1 MEELTDKIK
10 SILSVRKVTGDV
22 YITSGREEEVIV
34 NDKKAEKM
42 KSCGFFGMAVR
53 IFKDGKMGFGYSTE
67 PSVSGVEKLVER
79 VLSGVYA
86 DGYEDYKLPEKKAR
100 GGVKTKDNE
109 YKNFNADKK
118 MKKALDIEK
127 NAAAA
132 DKRVK
137 LVRDT
142 TVGSFE
148 SKTTLINT
156 SGFEGSFDST
166 YYYARSTAISSDK
179 NSEEAADGFTGSV
192 KLADV
197 DFNEMAEDTGR
208 RAACLLGGSSVKPGE
223 YTLIIPPRA
232 GVDFME
238 LISGLFLSSNIRKG
252 KSMFRD
258 YKKGDTIGPDFL
270 EIRDNALRDYLAGS
284 CPFDGEGEPAG
295 ENVVVKGGKLN
306 TFLYDINDG
315 LYFGSGSTANSD
327 RADFKSLPEA
337 GTSNFYLAGGKKS
350 ARETLKNK
358 KGIFI
363 NSLMGLHMADPVS
376 GNFSLG
382 INGWVFE
389 NGEKG
394 RAVNETL
401 ITGNI
406 KNVLKN
412 ITDICGDPE
421 FYYGFGAPT
430 IVVDNISVSGKQ

>member
-1 MEELTDKIK
+1 MEKLAEKIK
-10 SILSVRKVTGDV
+10 NILSARKITGDV

-34 NDKKAEKM
+34 NDKKAEKI
-42 KSCGFFGMAVR
+42 KSCGFFGMSLRVFR
-53 IFKDGKMGFGYSTE
+53 DGKMGFGYSTE
-67 PSVSGVEKLVER
+67 PSVSAAEELIDR
-79 VLSGVYA
+79 VSSGVYTG
-86 DGYEDYKLPEKKAR
+86 GYEDYSLPS
-100 GGVKTKDNE
+100 GGPESNVKTKDSE
-109 YKNFNADKK
+109 GGGFNISEKT
-118 MKKALDIEK
+118 KKAFDVEK

-148 SKTTLINT
+148 SANTLINT
-156 SGFEGSFDST
+156 SGFEGSFDTT
-166 YYYARSTAISSDK
+166 YYYAGATAISSDK
-179 NSEEAADGFTGSV
+179 KGEEAADGFSGSV
-192 KLADV
+192 KQEGV
-197 DFNEMAEDTGR
+197 DFNEMAKDTGG
-208 RAACLLGGSSVKPGE
+208 RAARLLGGSSAKPGE

-232 GVDFME
+232 GVNFME

-258 YKKGDTIGPDFL
+258 YKKGDTIGPSFL
-270 EIRDNALRDYLAGS
+270 EIRDNALYDYLAGS
-284 CPFDGEGEPAG
+284 YPFDGEGTPG
-295 ENVVVKGGKLN
+295 RENIVVKGGRLN

-315 LYFGSGSTANSD
+315 LYFGAGSTANSCRD
-327 RADFKSLPEA
+327 DFKSLPEA
-337 GTSNFYLAGGKKS
+337 GASNFYLVGGKKS
-350 ARETLKNK
+350 AKEVLKNK

-394 RAVNETL
+394 RPINETL

-412 ITDICGDPE
+412 ITDVCGDLK